1 LDCHLGFEIQTK
13 NCSLKPK
20 KAIMASGLQSC
31 LLLAVSFFFAKRKNL
46 EDLEDRIVKVRH
58 FKASK

>member
-13 NCSLKPK
+13 NCSLKLE
-20 KAIMASGLQSC
+20 KAIMASSLQSC
-31 LLLAVSFFFAKRKNL
+31 LLLAVSFFFAKRENL
-46 EDLEDRIVKVRH
+46 ENLEDRIVKVRH

>member
-13 NCSLKPK
+13 NCSLKPEK
-20 KAIMASGLQSC
+20 TIVASGLQSC
-31 LLLAVSFFFAKRKNL
+31 ILLAVSFFLAKIENL
-46 EDLEDRIVKVRH
+46 EDLEDRTVKVRH